1 MDRYTENT
9 AELLEK
15 SAVKTNAPPSL
26 SSSYEQVDLEEAIT
40 ACRSRFKKNTWVQ
53 KSFF

>member
-1 MDRYTENT
+1 MIEQFTENT

-15 SAVKTNAPPSL
+15 STSLKTNALPPL

-40 ACRSRFKKNTWVQ
+40 AYRSLFKKNTLVH
-53 KSFF
+53 